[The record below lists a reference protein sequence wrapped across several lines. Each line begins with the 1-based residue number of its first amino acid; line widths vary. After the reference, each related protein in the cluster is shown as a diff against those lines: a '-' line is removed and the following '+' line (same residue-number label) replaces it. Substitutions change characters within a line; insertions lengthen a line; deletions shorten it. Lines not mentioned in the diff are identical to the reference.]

1 MYPETSTYSTCG
13 CQAQSETK
21 ICENLSPT
29 FRDNYPPSDPAK
41 FVEESQM
48 YFDGITD
55 CDDLFGTNT
64 NSNCPGVSWNY
75 EYNWAVDS
83 CIGKQNIVCSTDSDD
98 NRDDYIGSISEPS
111 STSGKPKVTVWYN
124 NQVCKLTFNCSFF
137 ILIVFVVIKRPM

>member
-13 CQAQSETK
+13 CQEAQNETK

-48 YFDGITD
+48 YFDNILE
-55 CDDLFGTNT
+55 CEELFDTST
-64 NSNCPGVSWNY
+64 NSSCSDVSWNY

-83 CIGKQNIVCSTDSDD
+83 CIGDQNVVCSSDGDD
-98 NRDDYIGSISEPS
+98 NHRDHYIGSISEPR
-111 STSGKPKVTVWYN
+111 STSGKAKVTVWYN
-124 NQVCKLTFNCSFF
+124 NQVCKLTFVHF
-137 ILIVFVVIKRPM
+137 